1 MSPSRAA
8 IARPCGSWPSEL
20 SAEAVV
26 AGGVRLSQARLCAGQ
41 ATWLEGRPAESGRH
55 VVCRGA
61 VGAPPED
68 RTPADV
74 SVRSRVHEY
83 GGGDYGVSGDA
94 LYFIVE
100 GGGIG
105 CLRGDAHHAVPGTAP
120 DARYA
125 DPVASPDGRWLV
137 AVEERADGAG
147 VHNRLIALPTAGG
160 TPVAFASS
168 HDFVSSPCFSPDGR
182 RLAYLTWE
190 HPDMP
195 WDAGVLRELPFG
207 PEGPAGPARAA
218 AGNER
223 REAIFQPGYSPDGAL
238 SFVSDRDGWW
248 NLHQERDGAVRNL
261 HPCEAEFGVPQWVFG
276 LTTWGFASPERIVC
290 SVRSDGFD
298 RVCTLDVASGAL
310 RDLALPLSAVSSL
323 AVDAERV
330 VLIGAAPDR
339 AEGVF
344 ELRFSDGRFAALR
357 PEDALPLAT
366 DAIAAPESLSFETGQ
381 GERAHAFY
389 YAPRN
394 AAAEPTP
401 GERPPLLV
409 KIHGG
414 PTAAAS
420 PGLDLGVQYW
430 TQRGFGVVD
439 VNHRG
444 STGFGR
450 AFRARLDGG
459 WGVVD
464 VEDCVAVARWLV
476 AQGRVDGARLAIR
489 GGSAGGFT
497 ALSAL
502 TFHDVFAVG
511 CSRYGIGDLAAL
523 VADTH
528 KFESHYTQR
537 LVAPW
542 PEGEAVYRAR
552 SPLHH
557 VDRLDRPVIFFQGTE
572 DRIVPPSQT
581 ERIVAALR
589 ERGVPHA
596 YVCFEGEGHGFRR
609 AQNLITSLEGERWF
623 YGRILGFE
631 VGPPP
636 SGVTLRGAGPRAE
649 L

>member
-1 MSPSRAA
+1 M
-8 IARPCGSWPSEL
+8 
-20 SAEAVV
+20 V
-26 AGGVRLSQARLCAGQ
+26 AGSVRLSQARLCAGQ
-41 ATWLEGRPAESGRH
+41 ATWLEGRPAEGGRH

-61 VGAPPED
+61 VGAVPEEL
-68 RTPADV
+68 TPAEV
-74 SVRSRVHEY
+74 SVRARVHEY
-83 GGGDYGVSGDA
+83 GGGDYGVAAGA
-94 LYFIVE
+94 LHFVVD
-100 GGGIG
+100 GGGIAF
-105 CLRGDAHHAVPGTAP
+105 LRGGEIRPVPGTAP
-120 DARYA
+120 GARYA
-125 DPVASPDGRWLV
+125 EPVASPDGRWIV

-147 VHNRLIALPTAGG
+147 VHNRLIALPAAGG
-160 TPVAFASS
+160 TPVAFASR

-182 RLAYLTWE
+182 RLAYLSWE

-195 WDAGVLRELPFG
+195 WDATVLRELPFG
-207 PEGPAGPARAA
+207 PEGPAGPSREV
-218 AGNER
+218 AGGDR
-223 REAIFQPGYSPDGAL
+223 RESIFQPGYAPDGTL
-238 SFVSDRDGWW
+238 TFVSDREGFW
-248 NLHQERDGAVRNL
+248 NLHQERDGSVRNL
-261 HPCEAEFGVPQWVFG
+261 HPCDAEFGVPQWVFG
-276 LTTWGFASPERIVC
+276 LTTFGFASSDRIVC

-298 RVCTLDVASGAL
+298 RVCSLDVASGAL
-310 RDLALPLSAVSSL
+310 RDLAVPLCAVGSL

-330 VLIGAAPDR
+330 VLIGAAADR

-344 ELRFSDGRFAALR
+344 EYRFSDGRFAALR
-357 PEDALPLAT
+357 PEDELPLRPE
-366 DAIAAPESLSFETGQ
+366 AIAAPESLFVATGE

-394 AAAEPTP
+394 RQATP
-401 GERPPLLV
+401 PAGERPPLLV

-450 AFRARLDGG
+450 AFRERLYGG
-459 WGVVD
+459 WGVVE

-476 AQGRVDGARLAIR
+476 AQGRVDGERLAIR

-497 ALSAL
+497 ALAAL

-511 CSRYGIGDLAAL
+511 CSRYGVGDLAAL

-542 PEGEAVYRAR
+542 PEGEPVYRAR

-557 VDRLDRPVIFFQGTE
+557 VERLDRPVIFFQGSD

-581 ERIVAALR
+581 ERIVAALAA
-589 ERGVPHA
+589 RGVPHA
-596 YVCFEGEGHGFRR
+596 YVSFEGEGHGFRR
-609 AQNLITSLEGERWF
+609 AENLTTSLEGEHWF
-623 YGRILGFE
+623 YGRILGFDA
-631 VGPPP
+631 GSAPP
-636 SGVTLRGAGPRAE
+636 GVALRCGDRRAE